1 MELLKHKI
9 LAEGRVIGDSV
20 LKVDGFLNHQI
31 DVALVNEMGK
41 AIYERFRECG
51 VTKILTIEASGIGL
65 ACIAAQYFGC
75 KVLYAKKSKTS
86 NLGNADLYTSG
97 AFSFTHQEQNTV
109 LISKKYMPSSEKVLI
124 IDDFLAHGEA
134 CHALIDLVK
143 QAGAQLCGVAVAI
156 EKGFQGG
163 GDELRAQ
170 GIPLYSLA
178 VIDKMS
184 EQEGVIF
191 REVD

>member
-1 MELLKHKI
+1 MELLKQKI

-31 DVALVNEMGK
+31 DVDLVNEMGK
-41 AIYERFRECG
+41 AIYERFKGCG

-65 ACIAAQYFGC
+65 ACITAQFFGC
-75 KVLYAKKSKTS
+75 KVLYAKKSRTS
-86 NLGNADLYTSG
+86 NMGNSELYTST

-109 LISKKYMPSSEKVLI
+109 LISKKYMPPEERVLI
-124 IDDFLAHGEA
+124 IDDFMAHGEA
-134 CHALIDLVK
+134 SNALIELVG
-143 QAGAQLCGVAVAI
+143 QAGATLCGVAIAI

-163 GDELRAQ
+163 GDELRAR

-178 VIDKMS
+178 VIDRMN
-184 EQEGVIF
+184 EVEGVIF
-191 REVD
+191 REDD

>member
-1 MELLKHKI
+1 MELLKQKI
-9 LAEGRVIGDSV
+9 LTEGKVVGEGV

-41 AIYERFRECG
+41 DIYEHFKDKG

-86 NLGNADLYTSG
+86 NLGSSDLYISK
-97 AFSFTHQEQNTV
+97 AFSFTHQIENIV
-109 LISKKYMPSSEKVLI
+109 LVSKKYIEKDEKILI

-134 CHALIDLVK
+134 SKALIDIVS
-143 QAGAQLCGVAVAI
+143 QSGAELSGVAIAI

-163 GDELRAQ
+163 GDQMRAA
-170 GIPLYSLA
+170 GIDLYSLA
-178 VIDKMS
+178 IVESMKD
-184 EQEGVIF
+184 GVVKF
-191 REVD
+191 RE